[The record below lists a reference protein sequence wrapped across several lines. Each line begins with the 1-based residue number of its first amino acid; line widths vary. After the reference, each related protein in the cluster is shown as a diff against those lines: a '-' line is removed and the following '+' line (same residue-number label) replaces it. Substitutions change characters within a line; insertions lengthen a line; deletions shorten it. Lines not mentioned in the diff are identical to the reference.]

1 MEKTVKITETQ
12 DDLMEGW
19 EQGEGEGGGGE
30 NERRERNRI
39 YKGKSEST
47 NMKGDEKRENLPL
60 SRLEQP

>member
-1 MEKTVKITETQ
+1 
-12 DDLMEGW
+12 MEGW
-19 EQGEGEGGGGE
+19 EQGEGEGEGGGGE